1 MHIVEYDKFVDFY
14 LENKE
19 KLFIQ
24 SGKKGINNNNV
35 KKWLKNIQLYSPEEI
50 KETYEFFA
58 KTFIE
63 FLLYVPFD
71 EFYNII
77 NKMSLQFNEIISSNE
92 YVNIYFFIPDSI
104 NKSNLWV
111 TLLFFDC
118 LFKNEILSS
127 EIKSKMKFVSNYNA
141 LVNNSDNTK
150 SVCLYCDDMS
160 YTGSQINMNFLRK
173 KGPEI
178 QSDAK
183 IDKYMIV
190 SYISNV
196 AREKLSLISNI
207 HFFRDTVTVDTYIN
221 QLKVKYMET
230 REEMVNN
237 VLKMFDY
244 KTSNNFFIMGR
255 KACNCSSK
263 YTPIYFDH
271 KIADDL
277 STFNK
282 LLFTG
287 SYPIESSS
295 SICEIN
301 PLIHGCD
308 NIAEL
313 EKLFTKNPC
322 INNIT
327 LDSEVPCFPSFY
339 KTISYTINANVID
352 NDKNIVHLLNSL
364 KGGKRKKSNT
374 KLIKKKKTNKKYKF
388 SKNKSYKLKSRRK

>member
-1 MHIVEYDKFVDFY
+1 MQIVDYDKFLQFY

-19 KLFIQ
+19 KIFMQ
-24 SGKKGINNNNV
+24 SGTKSINNNNV
-35 KKWLKNIQLYSPEEI
+35 NKWFKNIQLYSPEEI

-77 NKMSLQFNEIISSNE
+77 NKMSLQFNEIITSEE
-92 YVNIYFFIPDSI
+92 YVNIYIFIPDSV
-104 NKSNLWV
+104 NKSNMWV
-111 TLLFFDC
+111 ALLFLDC
-118 LFKNEILSS
+118 VMKNEILTS
-127 EIKSKMKFVSNYNA
+127 EMKSKIKIVNNYNT
-141 LVNNSDNTK
+141 LINNSNNNK
-150 SVCLYCDDMS
+150 SLCLYCDDMS
-160 YTGSQINMNFLRK
+160 YTGRQIYMNFLK
-173 KGPEI
+173 KNN
-178 QSDAK
+178 QSDSN
-183 IDKYMIV
+183 IDKYIMI

-196 AREKLSLISNI
+196 AREKLSLMSNI
-207 HFFRDTVTVDTYIN
+207 HFFKDTITVDSYIN
-221 QLKVKYMET
+221 QLKQKYMVSNEET
-230 REEMVNN
+230 VNN
-237 VLKMFDY
+237 VLKMFNY
-244 KTSNNFFIMGR
+244 KTDDRFFIMGR
-255 KACNCSSK
+255 KACNCNSL

-287 SYPIESSS
+287 SYPIEPSS

-313 EKLFTKNPC
+313 QELFTKNPC
-322 INNIT
+322 INNYT
-327 LDSEVPCFPSFY
+327 LDSEVPCFSSFY
-339 KTISYTINANVID
+339 KTITYTINNNVID
-352 NDKNIVHLLNSL
+352 NDKNIVYLLDNL
-364 KGGKRKKSNT
+364 KGGKRKKSKT